1 MTKLVRR
8 TRVRGLAWIASLVTT
23 LFLANVV
30 TLAAQTSVTTYHNDN
45 YRTGWNNT
53 ETTLT
58 PSNVNASQFGL
69 LATVAVDDQVDAQ
82 PLLVPNVNI
91 TAGNNQGP
99 HNVVYV
105 VTGNDT
111 VYAID
116 ANAGTILLSN
126 HLGTPVTN
134 PLGCT
139 NNGPHVGITS
149 TPVID
154 TSSNTLYLI
163 AYTKGS
169 KGSGPSYTLH
179 ALDLGSLTDK
189 ITPAVVSASHTLTD
203 GTSFVFN
210 ATYQRQRPAL
220 LEANGNIYAGFGSFC
235 DYSANVSRGWLL
247 GWNAATLAPLAA
259 NQLFDTQATST
270 DSFFL
275 SSIWM
280 SGYGPAADDSGNIVF
295 VTGNSD
301 YSGTTYDG
309 VTNIQESTIEVSSD
323 LTTVVDLF
331 TPSDQ
336 AFLDE
341 VDNDFG
347 SGGVMVLPDQPGS
360 IPHFAVAAGKD
371 GNMYFMNEDDLGGY
385 STTGNNVL
393 GTYQIGG
400 CWCGES
406 YFVDPVD
413 GLARVVSSGGNV
425 VNVWKLQTSPTPTLT
440 KVAHA
445 SVTTGQ
451 NGGFFTSVSSN
462 GTANPIIWALARPTS
477 EKPPSVLLY
486 AFNPDSG
493 KKIMTQLFKA
503 VGGSWPN
510 QGGDSNQVPMIANGM
525 VYVASFKQLRI
536 FGLKPAK
543 K

>member
-1 MTKLVRR
+1 MTELVRR
-8 TRVRGLAWIASLVTT
+8 TRGLAGIACPVIA
-23 LFLANVV
+23 LFLA
-30 TLAAQTSVTTYHNDN
+30 TALTAAAQTSVITYHNDN
-45 YRTGWNNT
+45 HRTGWNNT

-91 TAGNNQGP
+91 TAGSHQGL

-154 TSSNTLYLI
+154 TGTNTLYLI

-189 ITPAVVSASHTLTD
+189 ITPAVVSASHTLSD
-203 GTSFVFN
+203 GSSFVFN

-235 DYSANVSRGWLL
+235 DFSAGSSRGWLL
-247 GWNAATLAPLAA
+247 GWNAATLAPFPA
-259 NQLFDTQATST
+259 NQLFDTQVTSPDT
-270 DSFFL
+270 FFL

-280 SGYGPAADDSGNIVF
+280 SGYGPVADDFGNIVF

-309 VTNIQESTIEVSSD
+309 VTNIQESTIKVSSD

-331 TPSDQ
+331 TPTDQ
-336 AFLDE
+336 GFLDQT
-341 VDNDFG
+341 DDDFG
-347 SGGVMVLPDQPGS
+347 SGGVLVLPDQPGS
-360 IPHFAVAAGKD
+360 TPRLAVAAGKD

-400 CWCGES
+400 CWCGQS

-413 GLARVVSSGGNV
+413 GLARVVSSGGNTV
-425 VNVWKLQTSPTPTLT
+425 DVWKLQTSPAPSLT

-451 NGGFFTSVSSN
+451 DPGFFTSVSSN
-462 GTANPIIWALARPTS
+462 GNASPIIWALSRPLS
-477 EKPPSVLLY
+477 KQFANIQLY
-486 AFNPDSG
+486 AFNPESG
-493 KKIMTQLFKA
+493 GKTMAQLFRA
-503 VGGSWPN
+503 AAGPWPN
-510 QGGDSNQVPMIANGM
+510 QGGNSNLVPTVANGM
-525 VYVASFKQLRI
+525 VYVASFRQLKI